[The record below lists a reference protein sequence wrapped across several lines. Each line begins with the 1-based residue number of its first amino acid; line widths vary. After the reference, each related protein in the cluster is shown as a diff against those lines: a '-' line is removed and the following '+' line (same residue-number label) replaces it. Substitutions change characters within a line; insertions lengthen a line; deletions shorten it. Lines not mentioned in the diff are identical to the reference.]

1 MHIKSI
7 EWIDEQSREA
17 NVCVSDGTLCINAF
31 SQPCAS
37 TVGAEITAPLE
48 CVFVENICLSDTK
61 STSIENGG
69 SPFSY
74 SVSGKIPDIEKSII
88 AVGGLLLHIEK
99 ALLPKDFRENDF
111 IRFFVGRVDL
121 WRE

>member
-17 NVCVSDGTLCINAF
+17 NVRISDGTLCINAF
-31 SQPCAS
+31 SQPCAC

-48 CVFVENICLSDTK
+48 CVFVENICLSGTK
-61 STSIENGG
+61 SASIENGG
-69 SPFSY
+69 SQFSY
-74 SVSGKIPDIEKSII
+74 SVSGKILDIEKSII
-88 AVGGLLLHIEK
+88 AVGGLVLHIEK
-99 ALLPKDFRENDF
+99 ALLPKDLRVNDF

-121 WRE
+121 WQ